1 MKIITENIKLIITDV
16 DGVLTDGHVNITD
29 SGEQM
34 RSFYV
39 RDGLALKALMKNG
52 YYVGIITA
60 ALTSGAVETRA
71 KMLGINLLYIG
82 LEEKA
87 KIVDLWRK
95 KLKLKWEN
103 IAYIGD
109 DLIDIE
115 VMKKVGFSACPADAV
130 EKVKKVATITLKTKG
145 GQGCFREMTE
155 KYFPVL

>member
-1 MKIITENIKLIITDV
+1 MKEKVDKIKLIVTDV
-16 DGVLTDGHVNITD
+16 DGVLTDGHVYITD

-39 RDGLALKALMKNG
+39 RDGLAMKALMKNG
-52 YYVGIITA
+52 YNVGIITA
-60 ALTSGAVETRA
+60 ALTSGAVEMRA
-71 KMLGINLLYIG
+71 KMLGIGLLYIG
-82 LEEKA
+82 LEEKI
-87 KIVDLWRK
+87 KIVDQWRK
-95 KLKLKWEN
+95 KLKLKWNN

-115 VMKKVGFSACPADAV
+115 VMKKVAFSACPADAV
-130 EKVKKVATITLKTKG
+130 DKVKEVATVTLKTKG